1 MIVFII
7 RSSAVKFWLKKGL
20 VLRFWQ
26 MQQVLFQQTLRPGF
40 GLLLSTHS
48 TWATMADTELCD
60 ACAMC
65 PIVSTATKPYFFLP
79 EGSRCCQK
87 HKTLGN
93 SKNKNW
99 CTVVTPVDTFLYPF
113 LRLPTPLHS
122 HGSHMLH
129 NFCLYENTFFSHP
142 IMIMKTSGLRCTVFY
157 SDT

>member
-1 MIVFII
+1 
-7 RSSAVKFWLKKGL
+7 
-20 VLRFWQ
+20 

-93 SKNKNW
+93 SKNKN
-99 CTVVTPVDTFLYPF
+99 
-113 LRLPTPLHS
+113 
-122 HGSHMLH
+122 
-129 NFCLYENTFFSHP
+129 
-142 IMIMKTSGLRCTVFY
+142 
-157 SDT
+157 